1 MSVRNINCS
10 LERNGRLRLT
20 METVLVYNSYL
31 FTCVFFKIIN
41 TLDISTVC
49 FVS

>member
-20 METVLVYNSYL
+20 MVLCGDGFSLQHLSFYL
-31 FTCVFFKIIN
+31 RFFQNYKY
-41 TLDISTVC
+41 T
-49 FVS
+49 